1 MWRLRLKAEDFS
13 YLCCCPFLLT
23 EAEGL
28 DDSTVALNVV
38 ILQIVQKGAAL
49 GNQLRQS
56 TGGTIIF
63 TVHLQVLRQ
72 VGNTV

>member
-1 MWRLRLKAEDFS
+1 MGCGSKRRIFS
-13 YLCCCPFLLT
+13 YLFPCRVLLT
-23 EAEGL
+23 KTEGL
-28 DDSTVALNVV
+28 DDSTVALDVV
-38 ILQIVQKGAAL
+38 ILQVVQKGATL